1 MAKEKIINGR
11 EHRNHNG
18 IWVTADGKYVAV
30 DTIWK
35 VGFSEIPSTK
45 PAKVHTDKNGERYVK
60 RKIRNKFYNIYI
72 KDAVNMTLPLGFPV
86 FLMNV
91 EPLLNSEDRSKY
103 PECARN
109 VYFPWRDVLA
119 CMFSK
124 HKHLVLSERVC
135 PDCGERMI
143 VFHYTSPAWTWN
155 SLCGRAGIMTICP
168 NCPKQVKFSLT
179 MMN

>member
-1 MAKEKIINGR
+1 MAREINDINKTVSTA
-11 EHRNHNG
+11 ELVETIMYKLG
-18 IWVTADGKYVAV
+18 ITS
-30 DTIWK
+30 TIEELLE
-35 VGFSEIPSTK
+35 S
-45 PAKVHTDKNGERYVK
+45 Y
-60 RKIRNKFYNIYI
+60 
-72 KDAVNMTLPLGFPV
+72 NMTLPLGFPV

-124 HKHLVLSERVC
+124 HKHLALSEKVC
-135 PDCGERMI
+135 PDCGERMV

-155 SLCGRAGIMTICP
+155 CLCGRAGIMTICP

-179 MMN
+179 IMN

>member
-1 MAKEKIINGR
+1 MAREINDINKTVSTA
-11 EHRNHNG
+11 ELVATIMYKLG
-18 IWVTADGKYVAV
+18 ITS
-30 DTIWK
+30 TIEELLE
-35 VGFSEIPSTK
+35 S
-45 PAKVHTDKNGERYVK
+45 Y
-60 RKIRNKFYNIYI
+60 
-72 KDAVNMTLPLGFPV
+72 NMTLPLGFPV

-168 NCPKQVKFSLT
+168 GCPKQVKFSLT

>member
-1 MAKEKIINGR
+1 MAREINDIN
-11 EHRNHNG
+11 ETVSTAELVETIMHKLG
-18 IWVTADGKYVAV
+18 ITR
-30 DTIWK
+30 TIEELLE
-35 VGFSEIPSTK
+35 S
-45 PAKVHTDKNGERYVK
+45 Y
-60 RKIRNKFYNIYI
+60 
-72 KDAVNMTLPLGFPV
+72 NMTLPLGFPV

-155 SLCGRAGIMTICP
+155 SLCGKAGIMTICH

>member
-1 MAKEKIINGR
+1 MAREINDIDKTVSTA
-11 EHRNHNG
+11 ELVAMIMYKLG
-18 IWVTADGKYVAV
+18 ITS
-30 DTIWK
+30 TIEELLE
-35 VGFSEIPSTK
+35 S
-45 PAKVHTDKNGERYVK
+45 Y
-60 RKIRNKFYNIYI
+60 
-72 KDAVNMTLPLGFPV
+72 NMTLPLGFPV

-143 VFHYTSPAWTWN
+143 VFHYTSPVWSWN
-155 SLCGRAGIMTICP
+155 SLCGRAGFMTICP
-168 NCPKQVKFSLT
+168 SCPKQVDFVLT